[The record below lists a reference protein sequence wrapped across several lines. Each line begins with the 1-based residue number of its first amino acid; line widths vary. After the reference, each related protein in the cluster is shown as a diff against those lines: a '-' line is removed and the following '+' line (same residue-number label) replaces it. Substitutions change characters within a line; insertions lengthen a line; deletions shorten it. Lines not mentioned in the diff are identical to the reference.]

1 MVGRYPFVEPSSKGP
16 FADAGPNAAEV
27 GRENLRALL
36 DAGIDTFVCLQ
47 DELPPQEEMP
57 EGGIGGFLRYDKEL
71 VALSN
76 ERGGNGDDLAFVKFS
91 IVDMSVPTLDY
102 LYSVVADLQD
112 RVRRGRNLYIH
123 CWGGRGRAGTV
134 GAALM
139 AALHDADGSEL
150 LDFVQAGYSSR
161 GFDDYKSPETMDQR
175 RTVHRFVKR
184 LEGSA

>member
-1 MVGRYPFVEPSSKGP
+1 
-16 FADAGPNAAEV
+16 
-27 GRENLRALL
+27 
-36 DAGIDTFVCLQ
+36 
-47 DELPPQEEMP
+47 MP
-57 EGGIGGFLRYDKEL
+57 EGGIGGFLRYDQEL

-112 RVRRGRNLYIH
+112 RVQRGRNLYIH